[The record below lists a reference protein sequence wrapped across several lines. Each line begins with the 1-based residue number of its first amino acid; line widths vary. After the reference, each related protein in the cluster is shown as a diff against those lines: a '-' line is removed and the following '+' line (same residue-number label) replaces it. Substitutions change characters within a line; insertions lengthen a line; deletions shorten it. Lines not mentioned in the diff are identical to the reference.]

1 MEDLLLQ
8 VKDLKTYFYTDDGVV
23 KAVDGIDFTI
33 KKGET
38 MGMVGESGCGKSV
51 SALSILQLV
60 QDPPGKIING
70 EIWFK
75 GEDLLKKKS
84 EQMRKIRGNDISMIF
99 QEPMTSLNPVYTIG
113 EQITEAI
120 VLHQKLNKEK
130 ALKKTI
136 EMLKLVSMPSPEKRV
151 YEYPHELS
159 GGQRQRAMIAMSL
172 SCNPDLLIADEP
184 TTALDVTI
192 QAQILELIKK
202 LKDEIGMAVLMI
214 THDLGVIAEVSD
226 HVVVVYAGK
235 AVEYADVTSI
245 FKNPKHPYAMALQE
259 SIPQLADVPGRK
271 LEVIKGNIPDPLAL
285 PSGCKFHTRCKFAI
299 DLCKNEEPELEKI
312 GDNHIVR
319 CWMYNKDKSINFKTT
334 QETVGVTQNLS

>member
-8 VKDLKTYFYTDDGVV
+8 VKDLKTYFYTDDGIV

-38 MGMVGESGCGKSV
+38 LGMVGESGCGKSV
-51 SALSILQLV
+51 SALSLLQLV

-75 GEDLLKKKS
+75 GEDLLKKKP

-113 EQITEAI
+113 EQISEAI
-120 VLHQKLNKEK
+120 ILHQKLNKGNALEK
-130 ALKKTI
+130 TV
-136 EMLKLVSMPSPEKRV
+136 EMLKLVGIPDPERTVHK
-151 YEYPHELS
+151 YPHELS
-159 GGQRQRAMIAMSL
+159 GGQRQRVMIAMAL

-214 THDLGVIAEVSD
+214 THNLGVIAEVSD

-245 FKNPKHPYAMALQE
+245 FKHPKHPYAMALQK
-259 SIPQLADVPGRK
+259 SIPQLTDKPGVK
-271 LEVIKGNIPDPLAL
+271 LEVIEGNIPDPLAL
-285 PSGCKFHTRCKFAI
+285 PTGCKFHPRCKFAI
-299 DLCKNEEPELEKI
+299 NICKKKEPELEKI

-319 CWMYNKDKSINFKTT
+319 CWMYNKEKAINFKTI
-334 QETVGVTQNLS
+334 QETVGITQN

>member
-38 MGMVGESGCGKSV
+38 LGMVGESGCGKSV

-84 EQMRKIRGNDISMIF
+84 EKMRKIRGNDISMIF

-113 EQITEAI
+113 EQISEAI
-120 VLHQKLNKEK
+120 ILHQKLNKEK

-136 EMLKLVSMPSPEKRV
+136 EMLKLVGIPSPEKRV
-151 YEYPHELS
+151 HEYPHELS
-159 GGQRQRAMIAMSL
+159 GGQRQRAMIAMAL

-192 QAQILELIKK
+192 EAQILELIKK

-226 HVVVVYAGK
+226 YVVVVYAGK
-235 AVEYADVTSI
+235 AVEYADVISI
-245 FKNPKHPYAMALQE
+245 FKNPKHPYTIALQK
-259 SIPQLADVPGRK
+259 SIPQLTDEPGRK

-285 PSGCKFHTRCKFAI
+285 PYGCKFHPRCKFAI
-299 DLCKNEEPELEKI
+299 DLCKNKEPELEKI

-319 CWMYNKDKSINFKTT
+319 CWMYNKEKAINFKTI
-334 QETVGVTQNLS
+334 QETVGVTQS